1 MSDVL
6 LREFYMSARVYK
18 AKYVVGMKVTA
29 TSYAHTIDAVIAWAN
44 ARQSRYICISNVHM
58 AMECHNSASFK
69 RVVNEADLVTP
80 DGMPLVWM
88 MRWLGVDDQQRVRGP
103 SLLPLLCEA
112 AALHNLKVGFYGSTD
127 LVLQQLVE
135 RLHRDFP
142 KLEVAFSYSPPFRA
156 LSATEDD
163 DIINNINSSG
173 ANILFVGLGCPKQE
187 IWMAQHSGQI
197 MMPMLGV
204 GAAFDIC
211 SGIKSESPL
220 WLQKLGLEWIYRFIL
235 EPRRLWK
242 RYLKHNPHFVWLAL
256 VQLISRKERKSDS

>member
-1 MSDVL
+1 MSVNACQ
-6 LREFYMSARVYK
+6 FV
-18 AKYVVGMKVTA
+18 YVVGMKVNV
-29 TSYAHTIDAVIAWAN
+29 TSYEHTINTVLAWAN
-44 ARQSRYICISNVHM
+44 TGQSRYVCISNVHM
-58 AMECHNSASFK
+58 AMECHQNPDFK
-69 RVVNEADLVTP
+69 QVVNEADLVTP

-88 MRWLGVDDQQRVRGP
+88 MRWLGLYEQQRVRGP

-112 AALHNLKVGFYGSTD
+112 AELHNLKVGFYGSTD
-127 LVLQQLVE
+127 LVLQKLVE
-135 RLHRDFP
+135 RLSQKFP
-142 KLEVAFSYSPPFRA
+142 TLEIVFNYSPPFRV
-156 LSATEDD
+156 LSTVEDNE
-163 DIINNINSSG
+163 IINRINSSG

-187 IWMAQHSGQI
+187 LWMAHHLGKI
-197 MMPMLGV
+197 MIPMLGV

-256 VQLISRKERKSDS
+256 VQLISGKERKSDS